1 MNSFN
6 IPIIDFLKIDLFSV
20 IVQKLNVFENEIKIM
35 FFCGECENE
44 KNENKDNMSN
54 FKNKNITN
62 DNSRNIYSD
71 ITSNSFIVNQMKE
84 LNKSCVI
91 IKPPK

>member
-1 MNSFN
+1 
-6 IPIIDFLKIDLFSV
+6 
-20 IVQKLNVFENEIKIM
+20 
-35 FFCGECENE
+35 
-44 KNENKDNMSN
+44 MSN
-54 FKNKNITN
+54 FKNKNIIN
-62 DNSRNIYSD
+62 DNNRNIYSD